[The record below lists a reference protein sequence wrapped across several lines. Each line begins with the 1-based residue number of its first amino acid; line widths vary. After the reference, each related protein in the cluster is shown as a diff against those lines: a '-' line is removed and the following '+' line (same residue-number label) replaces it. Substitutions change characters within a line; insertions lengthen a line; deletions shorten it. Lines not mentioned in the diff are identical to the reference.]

1 MNSLKRFFLV
11 LSLILITGCSTQPDP
26 ISAEELVAEGCK
38 DYRSTAALNKF
49 SEAAD
54 IDEKYRNL
62 AQNVSSLQTS
72 LSFLENKSITDKQT
86 QRILALKVLDNLSII
101 NSFCR

>member
-1 MNSLKRFFLV
+1 MKRTLFFLAV
-11 LSLILITGCSTQPDP
+11 VSSIMITGCSSQVDP
-26 ISAEELVAEGCK
+26 VSADELVAEGCK
-38 DYRSTAALNKF
+38 DYRSAAALSKF

-72 LSFLENKSITDKQT
+72 LSLLENKSITDKQI
-86 QRILALKVLDNLSII
+86 QRVLALKVLDNLSII

>member
-1 MNSLKRFFLV
+1 MM
-11 LSLILITGCSTQPDP
+11 ITGCSSQLDP
-26 ISAEELVAEGCK
+26 VSAEELVAEGCK
-38 DYRSTAALNKF
+38 DYRSTAALSMF

-72 LSFLENKSITDKQT
+72 MSLIENKSITDNQIK
-86 QRILALKVLDNLSII
+86 RALALKVLDNLSTI

>member
-1 MNSLKRFFLV
+1 MNSLKRFIVILP
-11 LSLILITGCSTQPDP
+11 LILITGCSSQVDP

-38 DYRSTAALNKF
+38 DYRSAAALSKF

-72 LSFLENKSITDKQT
+72 MSLIENKSITDNQIKRT
-86 QRILALKVLDNLSII
+86 LALKVLDNLSTI

>member
-1 MNSLKRFFLV
+1 MKKTLLFLAV
-11 LSLILITGCSTQPDP
+11 VSSIMITGCSSQVDP
-26 ISAEELVAEGCK
+26 VSADELVAEGCK
-38 DYRSTAALNKF
+38 DYRSAAALSKF

-72 LSFLENKSITDKQT
+72 LSLLENKSITDKQI
-86 QRILALKVLDNLSII
+86 QRVLALKVLDNLSII

>member
-1 MNSLKRFFLV
+1 MM
-11 LSLILITGCSTQPDP
+11 ITGCSSQLDP
-26 ISAEELVAEGCK
+26 VSAEELVAEGCK
-38 DYRSTAALNKF
+38 DYRSTAALSMF

-72 LSFLENKSITDKQT
+72 MSLIENKSITDLQIKRT
-86 QRILALKVLDNLSII
+86 LALKVLDNLSTI

>member
-1 MNSLKRFFLV
+1 VRRSRLLLALV
-11 LSLILITGCSTQPDP
+11 TTIMLSGCSSQVDP
-26 ISAEELVAEGCK
+26 VSAEELVAEGCK
-38 DYRSTAALNKF
+38 DYRSAAALSKF

-72 LSFLENKSITDKQT
+72 LSLLENKSITDNQI
-86 QRILALKVLDNLSII
+86 QRVLALKVIDNLSII

>member
-1 MNSLKRFFLV
+1 MKKTLLFLAV
-11 LSLILITGCSTQPDP
+11 VSSIMITGCSSQVDP
-26 ISAEELVAEGCK
+26 VSADELVAEGCK
-38 DYRSTAALNKF
+38 DYRSAAALSKF

-72 LSFLENKSITDKQT
+72 LLLLENKSITDKQI
-86 QRILALKVLDNLSII
+86 QMVLALKVLDNLSII

>member
-1 MNSLKRFFLV
+1 MNSLTKLIV
-11 LSLILITGCSTQPDP
+11 ILPLILITGCSSQVDP
-26 ISAEELVAEGCK
+26 VSAEELVAEGCK
-38 DYRSTAALNKF
+38 DYRSAAALSKF

-72 LSFLENKSITDKQT
+72 LSLLENKSITDKQI
-86 QRILALKVLDNLSII
+86 QRVLALKVLDNLSII

>member
-1 MNSLKRFFLV
+1 ML
-11 LSLILITGCSTQPDP
+11 TGCSSQLEQLF
-26 ISAEELVAEGCK
+26 AEELVSEGCK
-38 DYRSTAALNKF
+38 DYRSAGALSKF

-72 LSFLENKSITDKQT
+72 MSLIENKSITDNQIK
-86 QRILALKVLDNLSII
+86 RALALKVLDNLSII
-101 NSFCR
+101 NSYCR

>member
-1 MNSLKRFFLV
+1 LKKFQLWSLMI
-11 LSLILITGCSTQPDP
+11 SLILITGCSSRLDP
-26 ISAEELVAEGCK
+26 VSAEELVAEGCK
-38 DYRSTAALNKF
+38 DYRSAAALSMF

-72 LSFLENKSITDKQT
+72 MSLIENKSITDNQIK
-86 QRILALKVLDNLSII
+86 RALALKVLDNLSTIK
-101 NSFCR
+101 SFCR

>member
-1 MNSLKRFFLV
+1 MV
-11 LSLILITGCSTQPDP
+11 LLPLILITGCSSQVDP
-26 ISAEELVAEGCK
+26 VSADELVAEGCK
-38 DYRSTAALNKF
+38 DYRSAAALSKF

-72 LSFLENKSITDKQT
+72 LSLLENKSITDKQI
-86 QRILALKVLDNLSII
+86 QRVLALKVLDNLSII

>member
-1 MNSLKRFFLV
+1 MHSLKRFI
-11 LSLILITGCSTQPDP
+11 LILPLILVTGCSSQPAP
-26 ISAEELVAEGCK
+26 VSAEELVTQGCK
-38 DYRSTAALNKF
+38 DYRSTAALSKF

-54 IDEKYRNL
+54 LDEKYRNL

-72 LSFLENKSITDKQT
+72 MSLIENKSITDNQIKKA
-86 QRILALKVLDNLSII
+86 LALKVLDNLSVI

>member
-1 MNSLKRFFLV
+1 MM
-11 LSLILITGCSTQPDP
+11 ITGCSSQLDP
-26 ISAEELVAEGCK
+26 VSAEELVAEGCK
-38 DYRSTAALNKF
+38 DYRSTAALSMF

-72 LSFLENKSITDKQT
+72 MSLIENKSITDNQIK
-86 QRILALKVLDNLSII
+86 RALALKVLDNLSTIK
-101 NSFCR
+101 SFCG

>member
-1 MNSLKRFFLV
+1 MNSLKKLIV
-11 LSLILITGCSTQPDP
+11 ILSLILITGCSSQVDP
-26 ISAEELVAEGCK
+26 VSADELVAEGCK
-38 DYRSTAALNKF
+38 DYRSAAALSKF

-72 LSFLENKSITDKQT
+72 LSLLENKSITDKQI
-86 QRILALKVLDNLSII
+86 QRVLALKVLDNLSII

>member
-1 MNSLKRFFLV
+1 M
-11 LSLILITGCSTQPDP
+11 ITGCSSQLDP
-26 ISAEELVAEGCK
+26 VSAEELVAEGCK
-38 DYRSTAALNKF
+38 DYRSTAALSMF

-72 LSFLENKSITDKQT
+72 MSLIENKSITDNQIK
-86 QRILALKVLDNLSII
+86 RALALKVLDNLSTI

>member
-1 MNSLKRFFLV
+1 MM
-11 LSLILITGCSTQPDP
+11 ITGCSSQLDP
-26 ISAEELVAEGCK
+26 VSAEELVAEGCK
-38 DYRSTAALNKF
+38 DYRSTAALSMF

-72 LSFLENKSITDKQT
+72 MSLIENKSITDNQIKRT
-86 QRILALKVLDNLSII
+86 LALKVLDNLSTI

>member
-1 MNSLKRFFLV
+1 M
-11 LSLILITGCSTQPDP
+11 ITGCSSQLDP
-26 ISAEELVAEGCK
+26 VSAEELVAEGCK
-38 DYRSTAALNKF
+38 DYRSTAALSMF

-72 LSFLENKSITDKQT
+72 MSLIENKSITDLQIKRT
-86 QRILALKVLDNLSII
+86 LALKVLDNLSTI